1 MSTIN
6 LSLWITGL
14 ALQAILLVLLFRRRL
29 ARRMPVFTF
38 LFGFYLLRAGVL
50 YALSSDS
57 SSVWYGNL
65 YNTLSMA
72 DLCLQVLV
80 AVEIAIH
87 ALRNTEAWRRDN
99 RLRTAAL
106 FSAGIAIA
114 AALAIY
120 FPERGRVPIDRGI
133 IFSTLLMLF
142 LLIWMAVAHV
152 GGAPRRVTE
161 GFVLYGVVATLAGI
175 GRNIAI
181 LHRSRGG
188 YAAASYTGTGVYLCV
203 VIFWLF
209 ALRNRDDP
217 EMQTARVRRTIAKR
231 AI

>member
-6 LSLWITGL
+6 LSLWVTGL
-14 ALQAILLVLLFRRRL
+14 VLQAALLFLLFRRRL

-38 LFGFYLLRAGVL
+38 LFGFYLVRAGLL
-50 YALSSDS
+50 YALSSES

-65 YNTLSMA
+65 YNSLSMA

-80 AVEIAIH
+80 AAEIAIY
-87 ALRNTEAWRRDN
+87 ALRRTEAWGRAN
-99 RLRTAAL
+99 RLRTAAM
-106 FSAGIAIA
+106 FSAGIVIA

-133 IFSTLLMLF
+133 VFTTLLMLF
-142 LLIWMAVAHV
+142 LLIWMGVARL
-152 GGAPRRVTE
+152 GGAPRRVAE
-161 GFVLYGVVATLAGI
+161 GFVAYGVVATLAGI
-175 GRNIAI
+175 ARNIAI

-203 VIFWLF
+203 VIFWLLT
-209 ALRNRDDP
+209 LRNPDP
-217 EMQTARVRRTIAKR
+217 SPQATRVRRTSARR
-231 AI
+231 AV